1 MLLTVA
7 RIGRPH
13 GLRGEVALDVRT
25 DAPDE
30 RLAPGSVLTTEPA
43 SAGPL
48 TILRARVQQERWF
61 VTFDGVDD
69 RSAAEALNGVE
80 LVVDSDG
87 VSAEDDE
94 DAWYPHELVGL
105 RAEGTDGRV
114 LGEILGLEHAPAH
127 DVLVLREPDGART
140 LVPFVRAIVPV
151 VDVPGGRVVLDPPGG
166 LLASD
171 AANLVVADDRSDAPS
186 DDRSDERA
194 RHGSDERA
202 DVFDGPADDGS
213 DDRADGSER

>member
-1 MLLTVA
+1 VLLTVA
-7 RIGRPH
+7 RIGRAH

-25 DAPDE
+25 DVPDE
-30 RLAPGSVLTTEPA
+30 RLAAGAVLTTEPA

-48 TILRARVQQERWF
+48 TIQRRRVQQGRWF
-61 VTFDGVDD
+61 VMFEGIAD
-69 RSAAEALNGVE
+69 RTAAEALNGVE
-80 LVVDSDG
+80 LVVD
-87 VSAEDDE
+87 AEDSDADE

-105 RAEGTDGRV
+105 RAEGTDGRA

-127 DVLVLREPDGART
+127 DVLILREPDGART

-171 AANLVVADDRSDAPS
+171 AEHLVVS
-186 DDRSDERA
+186 DDETR
-194 RHGSDERA
+194 G
-202 DVFDGPADDGS
+202 
-213 DDRADGSER
+213 

>member
-7 RIGRPH
+7 RIGRAH

-25 DAPDE
+25 DAPDD
-30 RLAPGSVLTTEPA
+30 RLAVGAVLATEPA

-48 TILRARVQQERWF
+48 TIQRSRVQQGRWF
-61 VTFDGVDD
+61 VTFEGIAD
-69 RSAAEALNGVE
+69 RTAAEALTGVA
-80 LVVDSDG
+80 LVVDSADDD
-87 VSAEDDE
+87 SDDDEDDA

-105 RAEGTDGRV
+105 RAEDTTGRPV
-114 LGEILGLEHAPAH
+114 GEVVGLEHAPAH
-127 DVLVLREPDGART
+127 DLLVLREPDGART

-171 AANLVVADDRSDAPS
+171 AEHLVVS
-186 DDRSDERA
+186 DDETRA
-194 RHGSDERA
+194 
-202 DVFDGPADDGS
+202 
-213 DDRADGSER
+213 